1 MAGADYIPVN
11 RSQLACELHSET
23 DIMPTIL
30 IADDDELL
38 AALVQFKLEA
48 AGHRVIIAENG
59 AAALEAVARERPD
72 LVVLDAMMPVLTGAE
87 VLTQLK
93 ANPARSSIPVIM
105 LTARRNQEDVVTAL
119 RAGAADYLTKPFI
132 PEELL
137 VRVET
142 ALASAQS
149 RASNSAA

>member
-1 MAGADYIPVN
+1 
-11 RSQLACELHSET
+11 
-23 DIMPTIL
+23 MPTIL

-59 AAALEAVARERPD
+59 AAALDAVKSERPD
-72 LVVLDAMMPVLTGAE
+72 LIVLDAMMPVLTGSE
-87 VLTQLK
+87 VLTILK
-93 ANPARSSIPVIM
+93 ADPESAMLPVIM
-105 LTARRNQEDVVTAL
+105 LTARRNQEDVVAAL
-119 RAGAADYLTKPFI
+119 RGGAADYLTKPFI

-142 ALASAQS
+142 ALALAQS
-149 RASNSAA
+149 RATHPSA

>member
-1 MAGADYIPVN
+1 
-11 RSQLACELHSET
+11 
-23 DIMPTIL
+23 MPTIL

-48 AGHRVIIAENG
+48 AGHRVVIAENG
-59 AAALEAVARERPD
+59 AAALEAVKSERPD
-72 LVVLDAMMPVLTGAE
+72 LIVLDAMMPVLTGTE
-87 VLTQLK
+87 VLTILK
-93 ANPARSSIPVIM
+93 ADPESVMLPVIM

-119 RAGAADYLTKPFI
+119 RGGAADYLTKPFI

-142 ALASAQS
+142 ALALAPS
-149 RASNSAA
+149 RAPNLAA

>member
-1 MAGADYIPVN
+1 
-11 RSQLACELHSET
+11 
-23 DIMPTIL
+23 MPTIL

-48 AGHRVIIAENG
+48 AGHRVVIAENG
-59 AAALEAVARERPD
+59 AIALDAVKRKQPD
-72 LVVLDAMMPVLTGAE
+72 LIVLDAMMPVLTGSE

-93 ANPARSSIPVIM
+93 TDPAYATIPVIM
-105 LTARRNQEDVVTAL
+105 LTARRNQEDVVAAL
-119 RAGAADYLTKPFI
+119 RGGAADYLTKPFI

-142 ALASAQS
+142 ALALAQS
-149 RASNSAA
+149 RATHPSA